1 MNTAATQDKLKIYP
15 SGRGIW
21 RCENGQNNYKIV
33 DIGAGRYQC
42 NCPARVE
49 CRHVKQ
55 LKELQGIQAA
65 IPAKVAPSLW
75 TGRGLEPEKP
85 TEIKPNSDERRT
97 GDRRQSLEPEVRA
110 EVARLRLELSQV
122 RQLGFTCDR
131 TYVFID
137 SKYGGVWYTLDR
149 NDKPQPIEAFSLNGY
164 IRKIEFKVSG
174 EGPKASSK
182 LLCFVDADKQYILRT
197 GHNTH
202 FAKGLLMA
210 LSVLPPERLA
220 RPVRINPQVSKTT
233 ILCNLHQDGELIRAR
248 YGDDTDWRS
257 VSIQAMENL
266 RSADRI

>member
-21 RCENGQNNYKIV
+21 RCESGQNNYKIV
-33 DIGAGRYQC
+33 DIGDGRYQC

-49 CRHVKQ
+49 CRHIKQ

-65 IPAKVAPSLW
+65 IP
-75 TGRGLEPEKP
+75 EPVKP
-85 TEIKPNSDERRT
+85 PERRT
-97 GDRRQSLEPEVRA
+97 GDRRQSLDRELHS
-110 EVARLRLELSQV
+110 EVAKLRLELSQV

-248 YGDDTDWRS
+248 YGDDTDWRA
-257 VSIQAMENL
+257 VSIRAMENL

>member
-1 MNTAATQDKLKIYP
+1 MNTAATQDKLKIY
-15 SGRGIW
+15 SAGRGIW
-21 RCENGQNNYKIV
+21 RCESGQNNYKIV
-33 DIGAGRYQC
+33 DLGAGRYQC

-65 IPAKVAPSLW
+65 IP
-75 TGRGLEPEKP
+75 EPEKP
-85 TEIKPNSDERRT
+85 TERRT

-174 EGPKASSK
+174 VGPKASSK
-182 LLCFVDADKQYILRT
+182 LLCFVDADRRYILRT

-202 FAKGLLMA
+202 FAKGLLIA
-210 LSVLPPERLA
+210 LSVMPPERLA
-220 RPVRINPQVSKTT
+220 RPVRINPQVTKNT
-233 ILCNLHQDGELIRAR
+233 ILCNLHQDDELIRAR
-248 YGDDTDWRS
+248 YSEDTDWRS

-266 RSADRI
+266 RSAARI